1 MILTYIRRN
10 FRRRK
15 VRTVLMVLALIVGVG
30 TLVTLNAT
38 VDSYRRFFA
47 GTVSGEVGDFDL
59 VITRPDTARSPF
71 LDAGA
76 LIEPIAAVPGVRVAS
91 PRIHGIVALAAGD
104 ERGDA
109 AMVALDP
116 ARDAHGSVEVT
127 DGAYDLGVRDGLP
140 GALVLQQTADVLG
153 LAVGDPVEV
162 QYAAPVGRLPGRPA
176 EGGGSRRR
184 TTATWVVRGIGTQRG
199 VTGQADNQGILLG
212 LDAARERFG
221 LGGLAERIVV
231 DFEPALYDA
240 RDPQRSAFRAREITE
255 AVRDALGAED
265 VDYRMPRPRA
275 VIDGAN
281 AFIFSTAL
289 ITMYGLLSLSV
300 VGMLIRTL
308 IMTNVQ
314 EQTRDMALLRILGA
328 PRRRLF
334 DLVAAE
340 VAAIGVL
347 GVGLGIVVG
356 QLINNL
362 VIVPFIAGRA
372 GDLLA
377 EVPLVSVSSVLLAVL
392 TSGIVLAVSTFA
404 PARRAA
410 GTKVTHVINPGVAD
424 GIGLDDLAKMR
435 ERRTDLR
442 VSGAGLVVLTYPL
455 LIFFVIP
462 LAFDFGVLSVLAA
475 LIFGA
480 LLALIVGAALLVF
493 IVILPFEKLLV
504 GVMSRFAPRTGYFVR
519 RTLLRGK
526 VRNTLIALMIVM
538 SATLP
543 TFLSTSL
550 ALEVANSD
558 TDRRLNGGAAFRIT
572 PPTALEG
579 ATTGPPR
586 TRRTGLFAPELL
598 GELRA
603 DPGFAATA
611 GLSEPFA
618 TRLDDGVGLR
628 DARVRVTGVDA
639 DLRGV
644 LYPEAIELVAGEA
657 GAFRRIL
664 DEPDVAIV
672 GVGLATYFD
681 VGVGDVVELE
691 GGGRDHTVPMTVVGI
706 ARRIGGTGTYTAK
719 QTAVW
724 SGDSTVLVGMATYH
738 RLVSDPL
745 LGPPDPAQRLV
756 RSLLAAPAAGIDEAE
771 LTGDLRLRYATEHD
785 LFVDSTAETIATI
798 RQESR
803 TGQLFL
809 VVLTALTSILA
820 IFGVFA
826 VIYVSIYGRRGEIGM
841 MKAMGSPKGHL
852 LRVFVGEALIM
863 TLSATLTGVAAGVT
877 LGYALRL
884 SEGFRNEVPT
894 RFALDPIVVPAML
907 ILMILSSLIAAT
919 AATHGYRKRSALDVL
934 RTV

>member
-1 MILTYIRRN
+1 MILTYILRN
-10 FRRRK
+10 FKRRK

-38 VDSYRRFFA
+38 VDSYRRFYA

-59 VITRPDTARSPF
+59 VVTRPDTAPNPF
-71 LDAGA
+71 LDAAA
-76 LIEPIAAVPGVRVAS
+76 LAPRIAAIDGVRVAS
-91 PRIHGIVALAAGD
+91 PRIHGVVSLTAED
-104 ERGDA
+104 EHGDA
-109 AMVALDP
+109 ALVAMDPALDT
-116 ARDAHGSVEVT
+116 HGDVEIT
-127 DGAYDLGVRDGLP
+127 AGELALGEQGGLP
-140 GALVLQQTADVLG
+140 GAVVFQQTADVLG
-153 LAVGDPVEV
+153 LAVGDPIEV
-162 QYAAPVGRLPGRPA
+162 QYAAPVSRLPGRMA
-176 EGGGSRRR
+176 EGSGSRRR

-199 VTGQADNQGILLG
+199 VTGQGDNQGILLG
-212 LDAARERFG
+212 LAAAQERFG
-221 LGGLAERIVV
+221 LAGLAERIVV
-231 DFEPALYDA
+231 DFEPALYDS
-240 RDPQRSAFRAREITE
+240 RDPQRSAFRAREVTE
-255 AVRDALGAED
+255 AVRAAIGAD
-265 VDYRMPRPRA
+265 DLAYQMPRPRA

-289 ITMYGLLSLSV
+289 IAMYGLLSLSV

-328 PRRRLF
+328 PRRHLF
-334 DLVAAE
+334 NMVAAE
-340 VAAIGVL
+340 VAAIGVI

-372 GDLLA
+372 GDVLA
-377 EVPLVSVSSVLLAVL
+377 DVPLVSVSSVLIAVL
-392 TSGIVLAVSTFA
+392 TSGLVLAISTFA
-404 PARRAA
+404 PAQRAA
-410 GTKVTHVINPGVAD
+410 STKVTHVINPGVAD

-462 LAFDFGVLSVLAA
+462 LAFDFGVLWVLAA

-504 GVMSRFAPRTGYFVR
+504 AVMGRFAPRTGYFVK

-550 ALEVANSD
+550 ALDVANSD

-579 ATTGPPR
+579 AATGPPR
-586 TRRTGLFAPELL
+586 TRRTGLFSPELL
-598 GELRA
+598 AELRA

-611 GLSEPFA
+611 GLSEAFA

-639 DLRGV
+639 DLRDV
-644 LYPEAIELVAGEA
+644 LYPEAIELVEG
-657 GAFRRIL
+657 GMDAFRRIL

-681 VGVGDVVELE
+681 VGVGDVLELD
-691 GGGRDHTVPMTVVGI
+691 GGGRDHAVPMTIVGV
-706 ARRIGGTGTYTAK
+706 ARRVGGTGTYTAK

-724 SGDSTVLVGMATYH
+724 SGDSTVLVGMRTYH
-738 RLVSDPL
+738 GLVSDPL
-745 LGPPDPAQRLV
+745 LGAPDPNQRLV
-756 RSLLAAPAAGIDEAE
+756 RGLFAAPAAGVDEAE

-809 VVLTALTSILA
+809 IVLTALTSVLA
-820 IFGVFA
+820 VFGVFA

-852 LRVFVGEALIM
+852 LRVFVGEAMIM
-863 TLSATLTGVAAGVT
+863 TLSATLTGVAAGVV

-907 ILMILSSLIAAT
+907 VLMILSSLVSAT
-919 AATHGYRKRSALDVL
+919 AATHGYRKRSALEVL